1 MDDNGLDA
9 EAPPKAT
16 PTKKTLGGR
25 FARLGGSL
33 VSSASKKVKSIRRVS
48 ANTEVHHQIAC
59 PIELQKPFLKNIRIH
74 SHNIVMLIIVIPVYC
89 SRTGQLAGLRM
100 KKLKIWETA
109 NQVTVDHATVLF
121 AKNQRKQMKR

>member
-48 ANTEVHHQIAC
+48 ANTEVKIAC
-59 PIELQKPFLKNIRIH
+59 PIELQKPFLKNSSIH
-74 SHNIVMLIIVIPVYC
+74 LHNIVMLIIVIPVYC